1 MKKNNI
7 LEITV
12 KKKINVS
19 KDVIKWNYWDHDHLD
34 KVHGGYEE
42 SNILFE
48 KNDVVFRVD
57 TLKIPFMPFF
67 KPTTPVFMV
76 QKDND
81 TLQTFTIQYSV
92 LSKTTIQVNELA
104 KNKSEITMN
113 YKFYL
118 NGWRKIL
125 SPLLERL
132 IPIWNVRVWRED
144 LELKLR
150 RQFVLNLGF
159 KDFYGLPKNIEER
172 KIDSNKEIV
181 LPVPR
186 VKSSKRD
193 MHPLKDK

>member
-1 MKKNNI
+1 
-7 LEITV
+7 
-12 KKKINVS
+12 
-19 KDVIKWNYWDHDHLD
+19 
-34 KVHGGYEE
+34 
-42 SNILFE
+42 
-48 KNDVVFRVD
+48 
-57 TLKIPFMPFF
+57 
-67 KPTTPVFMV
+67 MV
-76 QKDND
+76 QKDKD
-81 TLQTFTIQYSV
+81 TLQTFAIQYGV
-92 LSKTTIQVNELA
+92 LSKTTILIKELT

-125 SPLLERL
+125 RPLLERL
-132 IPIWNVRVWRED
+132 IPIWNERVWKED

-159 KDFYGLPKNIEER
+159 KDFYGLPKNIKDR
-172 KIDSNKEIV
+172 KVDFNRRVV

>member
-1 MKKNNI
+1 
-7 LEITV
+7 
-12 KKKINVS
+12 
-19 KDVIKWNYWDHDHLD
+19 
-34 KVHGGYEE
+34 
-42 SNILFE
+42 
-48 KNDVVFRVD
+48 
-57 TLKIPFMPFF
+57 
-67 KPTTPVFMV
+67 
-76 QKDND
+76 
-81 TLQTFTIQYSV
+81 LQTFAIQYGV
-92 LSKTTIQVNELA
+92 LSKTTILIKELT

-125 SPLLERL
+125 RPLLERL
-132 IPIWNVRVWRED
+132 IPIWNERVWKED

-159 KDFYGLPKNIEER
+159 KDFYGLPKNIKDR
-172 KIDSNKEIV
+172 KVDFNRRVV